1 LILLGPPG
9 AGKGTQAERLRDE
22 YSLIHLAT
30 GDLLRAAVAEGS
42 PLGVEAKRYMDAGDL
57 VPDAVVIGMIRE
69 RLVGADGRLANE
81 SFLLDGFPRSVPQ
94 ADALGEMLDEL
105 GAPLDAV
112 ISLSVPR
119 EELLDRLLG
128 RGRGDDNLETIENR
142 LKVYESQTA
151 PLIAYYAERG
161 LLREVNGLG
170 TMDGVHDEIVAHLP
184 APPAR

>member
-1 LILLGPPG
+1 M
-9 AGKGTQAERLRDE
+9 
-22 YSLIHLAT
+22 
-30 GDLLRAAVAEGS
+30 AEGS

-69 RLVGADGRLANE
+69 RLVGADGRLVNE

-94 ADALGEMLDEL
+94 ADALAEMLAEL

-119 EELLDRLLG
+119 EELLERLLG
-128 RGRGDDNLETIENR
+128 RGRGDDNIETIENR

-170 TMDGVHDEIVAHLP
+170 TVDGVHEEIVAHLP
-184 APPAR
+184 PPPAG

>member
-1 LILLGPPG
+1 
-9 AGKGTQAERLRDE
+9 
-22 YSLIHLAT
+22 
-30 GDLLRAAVAEGS
+30 VAEGS

-69 RLVGADGRLANE
+69 RLVGPDGRLVNE

-128 RGRGDDNLETIENR
+128 RGRGDDNIETIENR

-161 LLREVNGLG
+161 LLREVDGLG
-170 TMDGVHDEIVAHLP
+170 SMDAVHDAIVAHLP

>member
-1 LILLGPPG
+1 
-9 AGKGTQAERLRDE
+9 
-22 YSLIHLAT
+22 
-30 GDLLRAAVAEGS
+30 
-42 PLGVEAKRYMDAGDL
+42 MDAGDL

-128 RGRGDDNLETIENR
+128 RGRGDDKPETIENR

-161 LLREVNGLG
+161 LLREVDGLG
-170 TMDGVHDEIVAHLP
+170 TMDAVHDAIVAHLP